1 MEAGFLGV
9 GNMGLPMATRLLDG
23 GHRLTVHDIREAA
36 MQPLLDR
43 QARRAASPRE
53 LADQCEIVFVS
64 LPTLAAFRAVMFGE
78 DGLIHGKAMRLLV
91 NTCTV
96 GVPFVKEIEQAA
108 TAQGVTVV
116 DCPISGGPPGA
127 RAGTLSVMVSGEPA
141 AVDRLRPMI
150 SLWGRTLTVAGDKP
164 GAAQVLKLTN
174 NILSAVALA
183 ATAEAFVMGA
193 KGGLDPEVM
202 LAAINA
208 GSGQNSATQSKFPA
222 AVLTRSFDFGAEM
235 HILMK
240 DIDLAITQGEELGV
254 PMWVCQAARLVFKHA
269 MFRAPPAK
277 ISLRSCGTGT
287 RCGVRIAEDAL
298 RQQGGSDMPA
308 SYRDHLARSQA
319 PSPLAVRRYLS
330 SLLDGPTPRPQT
342 CGVRHR

>member
-1 MEAGFLGV
+1 MDAGFLGT
-9 GNMGLPMATRLLDG
+9 GNMGLPMATKLLDG
-23 GHRLTVHDIREAA
+23 GHRLTVYDIRDAA
-36 MQPLLDR
+36 MQPLLER
-43 QARRAASPRE
+43 QARRATSPRD

-96 GVPFVKEIEQAA
+96 GVPFVQEIEQAA
-108 TAQGVTVV
+108 TQQGVTVV

-127 RAGTLSVMVSGEPA
+127 RAGTLSVMVSGDPA
-141 AVDRLRPMI
+141 AVERVRPMI
-150 SLWGRTLTVAGDKP
+150 ALWGRTLTVAGDKP

-208 GSGQNSATQSKFPA
+208 GSGRNSATQAKFPA

-240 DIDLAITQGEELGV
+240 DIDLAIAQGEALGI

-269 MFRAPPAK
+269 MFKGAAQEDITAIVKHVERDAGFEMPK
-277 ISLRSCGTGT
+277 T
-287 RCGVRIAEDAL
+287 R
-298 RQQGGSDMPA
+298 
-308 SYRDHLARSQA
+308 
-319 PSPLAVRRYLS
+319 
-330 SLLDGPTPRPQT
+330 
-342 CGVRHR
+342 

>member
-1 MEAGFLGV
+1 
-9 GNMGLPMATRLLDG
+9 
-23 GHRLTVHDIREAA
+23 
-36 MQPLLDR
+36 
-43 QARRAASPRE
+43 
-53 LADQCEIVFVS
+53 
-64 LPTLAAFRAVMFGE
+64 MFGE

-96 GVPFVKEIEQAA
+96 GVPFVQEIERAA
-108 TAQGVTVV
+108 ADQGVTLV

-127 RAGTLSVMVSGEPA
+127 RAGTLSVMVSGDPA
-141 AVDRLRPMI
+141 AVERVRPMI

-208 GSGQNSATQSKFPA
+208 GSGQNSATQAKFPA

-240 DIDLAITQGEELGV
+240 DIDLAIAQGEELGV

-269 MFRAPPAK
+269 MFKGAAHEDLTAIVKYLERDAGFEMPK
-277 ISLRSCGTGT
+277 T
-287 RCGVRIAEDAL
+287 R
-298 RQQGGSDMPA
+298 
-308 SYRDHLARSQA
+308 
-319 PSPLAVRRYLS
+319 
-330 SLLDGPTPRPQT
+330 
-342 CGVRHR
+342 

>member
-1 MEAGFLGV
+1 MEAGFLGT
-9 GNMGLPMATRLLDG
+9 GNMGLPMAARLLEG
-23 GHRLTVHDIREAA
+23 GHRLTVYDIREDA
-36 MQPLLDR
+36 MRPLLER
-43 QARRAASPRE
+43 QARRAFSPRD
-53 LADQCEIVFVS
+53 LADQCEIIFVS
-64 LPTLAAFRAVMFGE
+64 LPTLAAFRAVASGP
-78 DGLIHGKAMRLLV
+78 DGLAGGKAMKLLV

-96 GVPFVKEIEQAA
+96 GVPFVTEIAQAMA
-108 TAQGVTVV
+108 AQGVTVV

-127 RAGTLSVMVSGEPA
+127 RAGTLSVMVSGDPI
-141 AVDRLRPMI
+141 AVARLRPMI
-150 SLWGRTLTVAGDKP
+150 DLWGRTVTVAGDKP

-208 GSGQNSATQSKFPA
+208 GSGRNSATESKFPL

-240 DIDLAITQGEELGV
+240 DIDLAIAQGEDLGV

-269 MFRAPPAK
+269 MHQGAAK
-277 ISLRSCGTGT
+277 EDLTAIVKYIERGAGFDIPKT
-287 RCGVRIAEDAL
+287 R
-298 RQQGGSDMPA
+298 
-308 SYRDHLARSQA
+308 
-319 PSPLAVRRYLS
+319 
-330 SLLDGPTPRPQT
+330 
-342 CGVRHR
+342 

>member
-23 GHRLTVHDIREAA
+23 GHHLTVHDIRETA
-36 MQPLLDR
+36 MQPLLER
-43 QARRAASPRE
+43 QARRAASPKE

-64 LPTLAAFRAVMFGE
+64 LPTLAAFRAIMSGE
-78 DGLIHGKAMRLLV
+78 AGLSQGKAMRLLV

-96 GVPFVKEIEQAA
+96 GVPFVKEIE
-108 TAQGVTVV
+108 TALAPQGVTVI

-127 RAGTLSVMVSGEPA
+127 RAGTLSVMVSGDPA
-141 AVDRLRPMI
+141 SVERLRPMI

-183 ATAEAFVMGA
+183 ATAEAFVMGG

-208 GSGQNSATQSKFPA
+208 GSGQNSATQGKFPA
-222 AVLTRSFDFGAEM
+222 AVLTRSFDYGAEM

-240 DIDLAITQGEELGV
+240 DIDLAIAQGEELGV
-254 PMWVCQAARLVFKHA
+254 PMWVCEAARLVFKHA
-269 MFRAPPAK
+269 MHKGAAK
-277 ISLRSCGTGT
+277 EDLTAIVKYIERDAGFELPKT
-287 RCGVRIAEDAL
+287 R
-298 RQQGGSDMPA
+298 
-308 SYRDHLARSQA
+308 
-319 PSPLAVRRYLS
+319 
-330 SLLDGPTPRPQT
+330 
-342 CGVRHR
+342 

>member
-43 QARRAASPRE
+43 QARRAASPKN

-64 LPTLAAFRAVMFGE
+64 LPTLAAFRAVMFDE
-78 DGLIHGKAMRLLV
+78 DGLIRGNSMRLLV

-96 GVPFVKEIEQAA
+96 GVPFVKEIAQAA
-108 TAQGVTVV
+108 AARGVTVV

-141 AVDRLRPMI
+141 AVEQLRPMI

-208 GSGQNSATQSKFPA
+208 GSGQNSATQSKFPV
-222 AVLTRSFDFGAEM
+222 AVMTRSFDFGAEM

-240 DIDLAITQGEELGV
+240 DIDLAIAQGEELGV
-254 PMWVCQAARLVFKHA
+254 PMLVCQAARLLFKHA
-269 MFRAPPAK
+269 MFKGAAREDITAIVKYLERDAGFEMPK
-277 ISLRSCGTGT
+277 T
-287 RCGVRIAEDAL
+287 R
-298 RQQGGSDMPA
+298 
-308 SYRDHLARSQA
+308 
-319 PSPLAVRRYLS
+319 
-330 SLLDGPTPRPQT
+330 
-342 CGVRHR
+342 

>member
-9 GNMGLPMATRLLDG
+9 GNMGLPMAGKLLDG
-23 GHRLTVHDIREAA
+23 GHSLTVFDVREEA
-36 MQPLLDR
+36 MRPLLER
-43 QARRAASPRE
+43 QARRAVSPKD

-64 LPTLAAFRAVMFGE
+64 LPTLAAFRSVASGK
-78 DGLIHGKAMRLLV
+78 DGLAEGTAMKLLV
-91 NTCTV
+91 NTCTI
-96 GVPFVKEIEQAA
+96 GVPFIKEIEQAMA
-108 TAQGVTVV
+108 ARGVTVV

-127 RAGTLSVMVSGEPA
+127 RAGTLSVMVSGDPA
-141 AVDRLRPMI
+141 AVERIRPMI

-202 LAAINA
+202 LSAINA
-208 GSGQNSATQSKFPA
+208 GSGRNSATEAKFPA
-222 AVLTRSFDFGAEM
+222 SVLTRSFDYGAEM

-240 DIDLAITQGEELGV
+240 DIDLAIAQGEDLGV

-269 MFRAPPAK
+269 MHQGAAK
-277 ISLRSCGTGT
+277 EDLTAIVKYVERDAGFQIPKT
-287 RCGVRIAEDAL
+287 R
-298 RQQGGSDMPA
+298 
-308 SYRDHLARSQA
+308 
-319 PSPLAVRRYLS
+319 
-330 SLLDGPTPRPQT
+330 
-342 CGVRHR
+342 

>member
-1 MEAGFLGV
+1 M
-9 GNMGLPMATRLLDG
+9 R
-23 GHRLTVHDIREAA
+23 
-36 MQPLLDR
+36 PLLER
-43 QARRAASPRE
+43 QVRRAASPRD

-64 LPTLAAFRAVMFGE
+64 LPTLAAFRAVALGA
-78 DGLIHGKAMRLLV
+78 DGLVEGGAMNVLV

-96 GVPFVKEIEQAA
+96 GVPFVKEIEQAMA
-108 TAQGVTVV
+108 ARGVTVV

-127 RAGTLSVMVSGEPA
+127 RAGTLSVMVSGDPA
-141 AVDRLRPMI
+141 AVERVRSMI

-202 LAAINA
+202 TAAINA
-208 GSGQNSATQSKFPA
+208 GSGRNSATESKFPVS
-222 AVLTRSFDFGAEM
+222 VLTRNFDYGAEM

-240 DIDLAITQGEELGV
+240 DIDLAIAQGEELGV

-269 MFRAPPAK
+269 MFRGAAK
-277 ISLRSCGTGT
+277 DDLTTIVQHIERDAGFTMPKT
-287 RCGVRIAEDAL
+287 R
-298 RQQGGSDMPA
+298 
-308 SYRDHLARSQA
+308 
-319 PSPLAVRRYLS
+319 
-330 SLLDGPTPRPQT
+330 
-342 CGVRHR
+342 

>member
-1 MEAGFLGV
+1 MEAGFLGT
-9 GNMGLPMATRLLDG
+9 GNMGLPMAGKLLDG
-23 GHRLTVHDIREAA
+23 GHSLTVYDIREAA
-36 MQPLLDR
+36 MEPLLQR
-43 QARRAASPRE
+43 QARRAASPKD

-64 LPTLAAFRAVMFGE
+64 LPTLPAFRSVTFDG
-78 DGLIHGKAMRLLV
+78 DGLLQGNAMKLLV

-96 GVPFVKEIEQAA
+96 GVPFVKEVEQAMA
-108 TAQGVTVV
+108 ARGVTVV

-127 RAGTLSVMVSGEPA
+127 RAGTLSVMVSGDPA
-141 AVDRLRPMI
+141 AIELVRPMI

-208 GSGQNSATQSKFPA
+208 GSGQNSATQAKFPR

-240 DIDLAITQGEELGV
+240 DIDLAIAQGEELGV
-254 PMWVCQAARLVFKHA
+254 PMWVCEAARLVFKHA
-269 MFRAPPAK
+269 MHKGAAK
-277 ISLRSCGTGT
+277 EDITAIVKYVERDAGFEMPKT
-287 RCGVRIAEDAL
+287 R
-298 RQQGGSDMPA
+298 
-308 SYRDHLARSQA
+308 
-319 PSPLAVRRYLS
+319 
-330 SLLDGPTPRPQT
+330 
-342 CGVRHR
+342 

>member
-1 MEAGFLGV
+1 METGFLGI
-9 GNMGLPMATRLLDG
+9 GNMGLPMASRLIDG
-23 GHRLTVHDIREAA
+23 GYQLTVHDIREAA

-43 QARRAASPRE
+43 QARRAVSPKD

-64 LPTLAAFRAVMFGE
+64 LPTLAAFRAAMFDE
-78 DGLIHGKAMRLLV
+78 DGLIRGNSMRLLV

-96 GVPFVKEIEQAA
+96 GAPFVKEIERAA

-141 AVDRLRPMI
+141 AVERLRPMI

-183 ATAEAFVMGA
+183 ATAEAFVVGA

-202 LAAINA
+202 LTAINA
-208 GSGQNSATQSKFPA
+208 GSGRNGATQSKFPD
-222 AVLTRSFDFGAEM
+222 AVMTRSFDYGAEM

-269 MFRAPPAK
+269 MFKGAAK
-277 ISLRSCGTGT
+277 DDITAIVKYLERDAGFEMPKT
-287 RCGVRIAEDAL
+287 R
-298 RQQGGSDMPA
+298 
-308 SYRDHLARSQA
+308 
-319 PSPLAVRRYLS
+319 
-330 SLLDGPTPRPQT
+330 
-342 CGVRHR
+342 

>member
-1 MEAGFLGV
+1 M
-9 GNMGLPMATRLLDG
+9 
-23 GHRLTVHDIREAA
+23 
-36 MQPLLDR
+36 
-43 QARRAASPRE
+43 
-53 LADQCEIVFVS
+53 
-64 LPTLAAFRAVMFGE
+64 
-78 DGLIHGKAMRLLV
+78 KLLV

-108 TAQGVTVV
+108 AAQGVALV

-127 RAGTLSVMVSGEPA
+127 RAGTLSVMVSGDPA
-141 AVDRLRPMI
+141 AVERVRPMI

-208 GSGQNSATQSKFPA
+208 GSGRNSATEAKFPN
-222 AVLTRSFDFGAEM
+222 AVMTRSFDYGAEM

-240 DIDLAITQGEELGV
+240 DIDLAIAQGEDLGV

-269 MFRAPPAK
+269 MHKGAAK
-277 ISLRSCGTGT
+277 EDLTAIVKYVERDAGFEMPKT
-287 RCGVRIAEDAL
+287 R
-298 RQQGGSDMPA
+298 
-308 SYRDHLARSQA
+308 
-319 PSPLAVRRYLS
+319 
-330 SLLDGPTPRPQT
+330 
-342 CGVRHR
+342 